1 MKKLIY
7 CSKCGG
13 KNSFGEIDGGTR
25 YHCTSCKTIH
35 YQNPK
40 PTATLILPK
49 KDTILLVRR
58 AFEPEKGVWSLP
70 GGFLELGET
79 LEQGA
84 KRELKEETNLNG
96 EVVKLLGT
104 CSHFN
109 SVFGDILLIGMT
121 MDINNWEE
129 LKTGDD
135 AYDATFFNI
144 KECPVLAFEC
154 HQKIFEMY
162 INTIEEV

>member
-7 CSKCGG
+7 CSKCGN
-13 KNSFGEIDGGTR
+13 KNSFGRIDGGIR
-25 YHCTSCKTIH
+25 SHCKSCKTIH

-40 PTATLILPK
+40 PTATLILPTE
-49 KDTILLVRR
+49 DTILLVRR
-58 AFEPEKGVWSLP
+58 AFEPEKGSWSLP

-79 LEQGA
+79 LEEGA

-109 SVFGDILLIGMT
+109 SIFGDILLIGMI
-121 MDINNWEE
+121 MEIKNWDV

-135 AYDATFFNI
+135 AYDATFFKI
-144 KECPVLAFEC
+144 DECPDLAFEC
-154 HQKIFEMY
+154 HQKIFDIY
-162 INTIEEV
+162 AKK

>member
-1 MKKLIY
+1 M
-7 CSKCGG
+7 
-13 KNSFGEIDGGTR
+13 
-25 YHCTSCKTIH
+25 
-35 YQNPK
+35 
-40 PTATLILPK
+40 ILPRE
-49 KDTILLVRR
+49 DTILFVRR
-58 AFEPEKGVWSLP
+58 AFEPEKGSWSLP

-109 SVFGDILLIGMT
+109 SVFGDILLIGMA

-144 KECPVLAFEC
+144 KKCPILAFEC